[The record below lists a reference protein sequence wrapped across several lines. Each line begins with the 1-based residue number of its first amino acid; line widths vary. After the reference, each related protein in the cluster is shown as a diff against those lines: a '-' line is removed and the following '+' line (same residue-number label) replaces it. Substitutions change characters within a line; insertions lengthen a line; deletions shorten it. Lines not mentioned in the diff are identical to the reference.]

1 MSPTQSK
8 WEKGWGGGGEGERES
23 ERIPSRL
30 CVASPEPDME
40 LELTKP
46 DHDLIRDQGLT
57 D

>member
-46 DHDLIRDQGLT
+46 DHDLIRD
-57 D
+57 